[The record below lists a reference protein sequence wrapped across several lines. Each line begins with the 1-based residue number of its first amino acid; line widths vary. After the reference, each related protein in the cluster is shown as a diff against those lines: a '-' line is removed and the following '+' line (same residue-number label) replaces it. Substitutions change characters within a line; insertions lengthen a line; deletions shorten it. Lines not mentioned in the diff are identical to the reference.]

1 MNAFSMKA
9 FFVLFA
15 AVLTLAA
22 CSKAPQQA
30 AAPDSEAFHQ
40 QVVAYLADRPAVI
53 QEGITAYQ
61 TKQRA
66 IVQVKA
72 AKAIATRRGDLEH
85 DPRDYVANPG
95 GKITVVEFFDY
106 RCPYCKAALPDLKA
120 LIDGNKDIRFVFKE
134 LPILPDADG
143 QIGVSLRASQ
153 AAIAAGRAGKY
164 QAVHDAMMA
173 AKPLDDAGIVKALKD
188 NGLNPAQLA
197 AAGDSKHIEDVR
209 ALAQAIGA
217 TGTPTFV
224 VGDTMVEGNA
234 MGQLSTAIAQARK
247 SAKG

>member
-1 MNAFSMKA
+1 MKA
-9 FFVLFA
+9 IYALFA

-22 CSKAPQQA
+22 CSKAPEQA
-30 AAPDSEAFHQ
+30 AAPDNAAFHR
-40 QVVAYLADRPAVI
+40 QVVAYLADRPEVI

-72 AKAIATRRGDLEH
+72 AKVIATRRGDLER
-85 DPRDYVANPG
+85 DPRDFVANPN

-120 LIDGNKDIRFVFKE
+120 LIDNNKDIRFVFKE

-173 AKPLDDAGIVKALKD
+173 AKPLDDAGIAQALKD

-197 AAGDSKHIEDVR
+197 ATAPDAKHIEDIR

-247 SAKG
+247 SAMG

>member
-1 MNAFSMKA
+1 MKA
-9 FFVLFA
+9 IWVLFA

-22 CSKAPQQA
+22 CSKAAEQA
-30 AAPDSEAFHQ
+30 AAPATEAFHR
-40 QVVAYLADRPAVI
+40 QVVAYLADRPEVI

-66 IVQVKA
+66 ITQVKA
-72 AKAIATRRGDLEH
+72 AKVIATRRADLEH

-106 RCPYCKAALPDLKA
+106 RCPYCKAALPSLRA
-120 LIDGNKDIRFVFKE
+120 LIDGNKDVRFVFKE
-134 LPILPDADG
+134 LPILPDSDG

-173 AKPLDDAGIVKALKD
+173 AAPLDDAGIVKALKD
-188 NGLNPAQLA
+188 NGLDPAVLSPA
-197 AAGDSKHIEDVR
+197 GGDSKHIEDVR
-209 ALAQAIGA
+209 ALASAIGA

-234 MGQLSTAIAQARK
+234 MGQLSAAIAQARK
-247 SAKG
+247 AAKS

>member
-1 MNAFSMKA
+1 MKVFS
-9 FFVLFA
+9 VLFA

-30 AAPDSEAFHQ
+30 AAPDNEAFHR
-40 QVVAYLADRPAVI
+40 QVVAYLADRPEVI

-72 AKAIATRRGDLEH
+72 AKAIATRRGDLER
-85 DPRDYVANPG
+85 DPRDYVANPN

-153 AAIAAGRAGKY
+153 AAIVAGRAGKY

-173 AKPLDDAGIVKALKD
+173 AKPLDDAGIVKAMKD
-188 NGLNPAQLA
+188 NGLDPAQLA
-197 AAGDSKHIEDVR
+197 GAGAGTDIKHIEDVR

-234 MGQLSTAIAQARK
+234 MGQLSAAIAQARK